1 MLALR
6 DVAGT
11 GVAARALVL
20 RVSDAA
26 TAAAISGQPLLSS
39 LEPCM
44 GARAATEVLA
54 QSSNRQ
60 KAIRGM
66 AAILVAWGANRGARL
81 ADYTVDA

>member
-1 MLALR
+1 
-6 DVAGT
+6 
-11 GVAARALVL
+11 
-20 RVSDAA
+20 
-26 TAAAISGQPLLSS
+26 
-39 LEPCM
+39 M

-66 AAILVAWGANRGARL
+66 AAILVAWGADRGARL